1 MIQKLL
7 FPVDAAEAGGKFGAV
22 SRTGGGIVPLFLDAF
37 EIIDDFD
44 FDILEVIDYFDLHVL
59 EVLDQFDSAA
69 RVLEVLDDLDI
80 RVFEAVHYF
89 DFDVLKVLDDFHFPV
104 EMVCLAVLGDGAV
117 VLIDG
122 HLLFRHCTCCHYDCS

>member
-1 MIQKLL
+1 M
-7 FPVDAAEAGGKFGAV
+7 
-22 SRTGGGIVPLFLDAF
+22 RTGDGIVPLFLDAF

-80 RVFEAVHYF
+80 RIFEAVHYF

-122 HLLFRHCTCCHYDCS
+122 RLLLRHCTCCHYDRNQKDE